1 MNDMFF
7 LVNVTQSQHD
17 LQQRLKEKRFT
28 KTLFCFF
35 FFIALQLEIRGNS
48 THITCKQPLK
58 CPV

>member
-17 LQQRLKEKRFT
+17 LQQKVKRETVYYEFV
-28 KTLFCFF
+28 F
-35 FFIALQLEIRGNS
+35 FFIALQLEIGGNS